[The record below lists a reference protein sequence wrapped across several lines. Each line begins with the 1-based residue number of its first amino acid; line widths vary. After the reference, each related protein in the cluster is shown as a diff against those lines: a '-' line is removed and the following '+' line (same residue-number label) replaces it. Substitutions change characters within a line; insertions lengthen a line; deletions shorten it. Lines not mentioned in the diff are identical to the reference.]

1 MLSIGTHSWMRPQN
15 GLWEPSNTGGGGTKS
30 ISLNPPCYSS
40 TAITELDLIFFIQV
54 FKTRRQRV
62 KTLDSVS
69 CGTICTVGGAME
81 ARFNKN
87 TEFLNITIL
96 NNQITK
102 QRNY

>member
-1 MLSIGTHSWMRPQN
+1 MGFGSG
-15 GLWEPSNTGGGGTKS
+15 SNTGGGGSKS
-30 ISLNPPCYSS
+30 ISLHPPGYSS

-62 KTLDSVS
+62 KKLDSVS

-87 TEFLNITIL
+87 TEFFFFKY
-96 NNQITK
+96 NNFK
-102 QRNY
+102 QPNY